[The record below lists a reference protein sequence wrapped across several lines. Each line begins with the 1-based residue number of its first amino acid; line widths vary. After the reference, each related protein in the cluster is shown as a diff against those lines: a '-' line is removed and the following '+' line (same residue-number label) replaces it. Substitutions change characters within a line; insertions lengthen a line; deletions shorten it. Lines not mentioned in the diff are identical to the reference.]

1 MFFRFFGLMAIAFVV
16 WTVIIFWV
24 WGKATPS
31 KRQIAP
37 ADPLEIARERFA
49 RGEISMEEFD
59 AIAERLVRTDKSLN

>member
-1 MFFRFFGLMAIAFVV
+1 MFFRFLGLMAIAVVV
-16 WTVIIFWV
+16 WMVVIFWV
-24 WGKATPS
+24 WRKATPN

-59 AIAERLVRTDKSLN
+59 AVAERLVRTDKSLR